1 MKEGKVVA
9 SAEGTQTN
17 TARDKVYKVEI
28 ELIERK
34 AESIVYRIK
43 ASRLNGKFCGSASLK
58 IKHKVDSGS
67 YKNIIVHPNTPYID
81 YIANANAAQDDRGKE
96 LIHWFFPAWK
106 AITDA
111 EKYNSKRELNTK
123 SIWKPYHYNSKHY
136 GNIYYDISIVKSTH
150 AHINTADKKSG
161 WVTASIV
168 HSKDYEVSVP
178 RGNNRKGTIKV
189 YGLIESSGNNDYTR
203 SDNFNNAEVSAEL
216 STLEIADPTIT
227 GLKMVANL
235 EDKKNPMLEIIFL
248 WTNPESYYTADVF
261 LDNTSLRTDETKT
274 YIDFGSFFHDIPI
287 TKDMFGT
294 TKILSVTITG
304 KDNTVYATKSVEVT
318 IPEREIGVFTKQTTG
333 IHGVDEVWYKDS
345 EGNISKVEEVW
356 VARGNKGV
364 KTIK

>member
-9 SAEGTQTN
+9 YAEGTQTN
-17 TARDKVYKVEI
+17 AARDKVYKVEI

-43 ASRLNGKFCGSASLK
+43 ASRLNGKFCGSSSLS
-58 IKHKVDSGS
+58 IKHKAGNES
-67 YKNIIVHPNTPYID
+67 YKNIIVHPNTTLID
-81 YIANANAAQDDRGKE
+81 YIEGGKASQDDRNKE

-106 AITDA
+106 AISSD
-111 EKYNSKRELNTK
+111 EKKDKN
-123 SIWKPYHYNSKHY
+123 SIWKPDYKANHY
-136 GNIYYDISIVKSTH
+136 GNVYYNSSIVKHTKTQ
-150 AHINTADKKSG
+150 INTADKTSG

-189 YGLIESSGNNDYTR
+189 WGKIESTGNGNYNSTT
-203 SDNFNNAEVSAEL
+203 NFNNAEVSAEL
-216 STLEIADPTIT
+216 STLEIADPTII
-227 GLKMVANL
+227 GLKMEVNL
-235 EDKKNPMLEIIFL
+235 EDKKNPMLEITFL

-261 LDNTSLRTDETKT
+261 LDNTNLRTDETIT

-294 TKILSVTITG
+294 TKVLSVSITG
-304 KDNTVYATKSVEVT
+304 KDKTVYATKSVEVT

-333 IHGVDEVWYKDS
+333 IHAVDEVWYKDS

-356 VARGNKGV
+356 VTRGNKGV